1 MKKIFLAAL
10 LLTAALAWWFGDAPV
25 LRDQLAWGRGQ
36 LGISEGKA
44 APAPAQYLTAPV
56 EEGELRRVVTAT
68 GTLNAIVNVE
78 VGSQLS
84 GQIADLLVDFNDE
97 VKKGQPLARLDQK
110 SFHAR
115 VAEAQAAIDLAE
127 VSIAVARAKLERTQI
142 DARDAEAQRAVLKAR
157 TDNARIKLDAASTE
171 LRRKQALRERQVGA
185 LVDVEDTEA
194 KVASAAASLREAE
207 AIAAAQENLVAGT
220 KADVRRVQS
229 ELDSAIASVPQKKAL
244 LQVAEI
250 DLDRTTIRSPIDGVI
265 VGRNV
270 NEGQTL
276 ATTLEAKT
284 LFIVAGDLHQMEIHA
299 KVDEA
304 DIGKIRVGQ
313 EASFT
318 VDAHP
323 GRQFSA
329 TVRQVRKAPQV
340 QQNVVTYTVVLAAA
354 NPENLLLPGM
364 TALVRITVNRTGPVV
379 KVPLA
384 ALRYSP
390 KPEQRSAAEQGE
402 VARGKPASV
411 WIADENGEPKGVAVG
426 LGDDDATHAAVVS
439 GPLAPGDRVIVG
451 EAANPKPRQL
461 FGIRIG
467 L

>member
-1 MKKIFLAAL
+1 MRTIFFAAL
-10 LLTAALAWWFGDAPV
+10 LLTAALAWAFGDAPV
-25 LRDQLAWGRGQ
+25 LRDQLAWGRDQ
-36 LGISEGKA
+36 LGVTEGKA
-44 APAPAQYLTAPV
+44 ASPPAQYLTAPV
-56 EEGELRRVVTAT
+56 EQGELRRVVTAT

-84 GQIADLLVDFNDE
+84 GQIAELLVDFNDE

-110 SFHAR
+110 SFRAR
-115 VAEAQAAIDLAE
+115 LAEAQAAIDLAE

-142 DARDAEAQRAVLKAR
+142 DARDAEAQRAVLAAR
-157 TDNARIKLDAASTE
+157 IDNARIKFDAVSTD
-171 LRRKQALRERQVGA
+171 LRRKEALRERQVGA
-185 LVDVEDTEA
+185 LADVEDVKA
-194 KVASAAASLREAE
+194 KVGSAAASLREAE

-220 KADVRRVQS
+220 QADVRRVQS
-229 ELDSAIASVPQKKAL
+229 ELDSAIASVPQKRAL

-250 DLDRTTIRSPIDGVI
+250 DLDRTTIRSPIDGVV

-313 EASFT
+313 EAIFT

-323 GRQFSA
+323 GREFAA

-354 NPENLLLPGM
+354 NPESLLLPGM
-364 TALVRITVNRTGPVV
+364 TALARITVNRTGPVV

-390 KPEQRSAAEQGE
+390 KPEQRAAAEQGE

-411 WIADENGEPKGVAVG
+411 WIAGEKGEPKGVAVG

-439 GPLAPGDRVIVG
+439 GPLGPGDRVIVG
-451 EAANPKPRQL
+451 EAANPNPRQL